1 MNDYMNDYLLVI
13 FQDNLRQ
20 LIKYNISYFFELLEY
35 WCKSDNCNLEIA
47 VDFILEDSDVLS
59 DEFFDRFIEIL
70 DKYGK
75 TEYALRCV
83 RTRIETLKK
92 ERFEL

>member
-1 MNDYMNDYLLVI
+1 MNKYLLYYQQSVI
-13 FQDNLRQ
+13 ED
-20 LIKYNISYFFELLEY
+20 LIENNEFELLQAMDKWCEY
-35 WCKSDNCNLEIA
+35 NNPLLENAIKVILDNSDDLT
-47 VDFILEDSDVLS
+47 

-75 TEYALRCV
+75 TEYALWCV
-83 RTRIETLKK
+83 RKRIETLKK

>member
-1 MNDYMNDYLLVI
+1 MNKYLLYFFRNRI
-13 FQDNLRQ
+13 EE
-20 LIKYNISYFFELLEY
+20 LIKDGRSGQSELLLLLED
-35 WCKSDNCNLEIA
+35 WCHYNNPNMEEAIN
-47 VDFILEDSDVLS
+47 FILEYSDDLT

-83 RTRIETLKK
+83 RTRIATLKK

>member
-1 MNDYMNDYLLVI
+1 MSVHILYYQRSVI
-13 FQDNLRQ
+13 KD
-20 LIKYNISYFFELLEY
+20 LIENNEAELIQAMEKWCKYNNPLLE
-35 WCKSDNCNLEIA
+35 DAI
-47 VDFILEDSDVLS
+47 DIILENSDELT

-83 RTRIETLKK
+83 RKIIETRKK